1 MKKPW
6 KSLNS
11 FGNYLE
17 ICILL
22 YKRSDIKNKYFSTI
36 DNEEDLYNVI
46 FDKKNHKRS
55 IFFPKKI
62 DQKNL
67 LPEHYNPQNLKMS
80 QFIETFCP
88 KKLEEIADIIP
99 GRSPARWEINE
110 FEGIPLLSIGS
121 IKNGEI
127 VKCTKFVNEDAV
139 SNYSRQLLE
148 EGDILIS
155 RTFGQNK
162 ICVVKEKDLPA
173 IASGFLIIVRPL
185 NITDINLYDYL
196 SSNAGEV
203 IFKKQLT
210 DIATGSTV
218 QKITHLFFTILP
230 KVSI

>member
-1 MKKPW
+1 MIKK
-6 KSLNS
+6 
-11 FGNYLE
+11 
-17 ICILL
+17 II
-22 YKRSDIKNKYFSTI
+22 
-36 DNEEDLYNVI
+36 NVV
-46 FDKKNHKRS
+46 
-55 IFFPKKI
+55 FFFRKKI

-80 QFIETFCP
+80 QFLETFCP

-110 FEGIPLLSIGS
+110 FEGIPLLSIRS

-173 IASGFLIIVRPL
+173 IASEFLIIVRPL